1 EQVSKYRPGDTIKVT
16 YVRDNA
22 TKTATIKLYN
32 QQGNTSVTKAADFTD
47 LGCAFKKVDESLIKQ
62 LGLSGGVQIVDI
74 KDGIVRDA
82 GVRSGFIVTSINDRR
97 ISSPEDVETMY
108 KAVMKGSGD
117 ERVMILR
124 GVYPTGKRGIYA
136 LDLAGE

>member
-1 EQVSKYRPGDTIKVT
+1 MSKYRPGDTINVT

-32 QQGNTSVTKAADFTD
+32 QQGNTSVTKATDYTD
-47 LGCAFKKVDESLIKQ
+47 LGCAFKKVDDAILKQ
-62 LGLSGGVQIVDI
+62 LGLSGGVQVVDL

-97 ISSPEDVETMY
+97 ISSPEDVEKMY
-108 KAVMKGSGD
+108 KAIMKGSAD